1 MCRTAT
7 TRTGT
12 TRTATTRLI
21 FSLCVIAAAVTSNAR
36 AQEAPRDAG
45 RDAAKET
52 ALDWRRIGN
61 SAIRT
66 RSGELATGPVE
77 RVWFER
83 ESLAVETASGNI
95 FLTDDFET
103 WRPSRSKAPLSAT
116 AAATRGEQELV
127 EADSDGIWR
136 SLDGGRTWAGLNNT
150 LPNLPVERILDS
162 RPLRIASRNTIFEWQ
177 RDSWARVGDAR
188 AATARSWQDEAD
200 PLTTLAV
207 RDGKLF
213 RTVNGGDLWD
223 DVTLNLAGTAIYG
236 VTAHRESNS
245 VYAATAAGVFMAT
258 LDLRAPVP
266 GGSWRRLTGALP
278 EAKALDVHLDDNGN
292 QLFVAFEGWGI
303 YAALAPHRRQ
313 LPSLVSAADLRPRP
327 AAPGALLSIL
337 GPDALRVRGA
347 VSMGSLA
354 GETQLQV
361 PFNAEGRE
369 VLLQLES
376 AARNWSLSVPLERAA
391 PAVFER
397 DGAPMLI
404 DGDSGV
410 LLDGL
415 RPARSGMRL
424 QILATGLGR
433 VRPEWPAGV
442 EAPLE
447 APPAVEAP
455 VRVLLDGQ
463 ALEVTRAVLAPG
475 YIGFYL
481 VEALVPNLVNRGT
494 AELSL
499 EVAGRESNRV
509 RVYIEP

>member
-7 TRTGT
+7 I
-12 TRTATTRLI
+12 RLV
-21 FSLCVIAAAVTSNAR
+21 FAAGAIAAAASSIALAQDVT
-36 AQEAPRDAG
+36 
-45 RDAAKET
+45 
-52 ALDWRRIGN
+52 LDWRRIGN

-77 RVWFER
+77 RVWFEGAG
-83 ESLAVETASGNI
+83 LAAQTVAGNV
-95 FLTDDFET
+95 FLTTDFENWQPART
-103 WRPSRSKAPLSAT
+103 KVPASAT
-116 AAATRGEQELV
+116 SSTVRGEQELV
-127 EADSDGIWR
+127 EADEDGVWR
-136 SLDGGRTWAGLNNT
+136 SLDGGRTWAGLNST
-150 LPNLPVERILDS
+150 LPNLPAERIVGT
-162 RPLRIASRNTIFEWQ
+162 RPLRIASRQTIFEWQ
-177 RDSWARVGDAR
+177 RDGWARVADAAP
-188 AATARSWQDEAD
+188 AATRRWNEAAD
-200 PLTTLAV
+200 LLTTLEI

-213 RTVNGGDLWD
+213 RTVDGGGLWD
-223 DVTLNLAGTAIYG
+223 DISLNLAGTAIYG
-236 VTAHRESNS
+236 VTAHSESNTVYVATEKGIFVAS
-245 VYAATAAGVFMAT
+245 V
-258 LDLRAPVP
+258 DLRAPVL
-266 GGSWRRLTGALP
+266 GGSWRKVTGALP
-278 EAKALDVHLDDNGN
+278 DTKALDVQLDENGN
-292 QLFVAFEGWGI
+292 QLFAAFEGWGI

-313 LPSLVSAADLRPRP
+313 LPTLVSAADLRPRA

-337 GPDALRVRGA
+337 GPEGLRVRGA
-347 VSMGSLA
+347 VGLGSLA

-369 VLLQLES
+369 LLLQLES
-376 AARNWSLSVPLERAA
+376 TARAWSLAVPLERTA

-410 LLDGL
+410 LLDAL

-447 APPAVEAP
+447 APPVVDAT

-463 ALEVTRAVLAPG
+463 PLEVTRAVLAPG

-494 AELSL
+494 AELSV

-509 RVYIEP
+509 RVHIEP